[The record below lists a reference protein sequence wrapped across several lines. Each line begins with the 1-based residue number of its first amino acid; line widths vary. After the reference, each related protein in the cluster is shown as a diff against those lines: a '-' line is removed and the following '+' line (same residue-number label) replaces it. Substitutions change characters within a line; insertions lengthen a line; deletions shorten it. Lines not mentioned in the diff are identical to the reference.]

1 MAEVLLHQHL
11 ANREYLP
18 HSLIRAG
25 GGGQAQH
32 RVYADLWEEGVR
44 SLGCS
49 GGAGGVQEG
58 RGTLCHKFSLSSI
71 EVEDDLP
78 GQLLSTDWHHNELH
92 LNVYQES
99 LLVTHKDWVVW

>member
-1 MAEVLLHQHL
+1 MLTTGTTSCNLCL
-11 ANREYLP
+11 NCW
-18 HSLIRAG
+18 
-25 GGGQAQH
+25 
-32 RVYADLWEEGVR
+32 ADKVADEP
-44 SLGCS
+44 LGCS
-49 GGAGGVQEG
+49 WGAGGVLEG